1 MSQEK
6 SPTYGEVVAN
16 FSATDYIAIPT
27 LAVAFGGFMAAQGM
41 HNESYEVIMKA
52 WYRKIP
58 WPNNR
63 LLEQVLSI
71 RLVLIFAARVRH
83 VVCDVGRCMCPALCT
98 SVF

>member
-27 LAVAFGGFMAAQGM
+27 LAVAFGGLMAAQGM
-41 HNESYEVIMKA
+41 HNASYKVIIKA
-52 WYRKIP
+52 WYRKIRDQA

-63 LLEQVLSI
+63 LLEQELSI

-83 VVCDVGRCMCPALCT
+83 VVL
-98 SVF
+98 